1 MNATTIMLAPS
12 KGPRPP
18 RQLLALRLAHRVL
31 GAVAPGVTSLVA
43 ERFWFTPPAR
53 RSNAGIEAFLDSGE
67 LLQLRVG
74 CAHVEGRAWGEG
86 PVALVMHGW
95 GSESGRLQAVIE
107 ALVANGMRVVA
118 FDAPGHG
125 RSGPSEWGPRRA
137 HLLEFG
143 RTLLAAEHAFGP
155 LHALVAHSGGCT
167 AAAWAMQQG
176 LRTRRVVLL
185 APLARPMDYAA
196 RFQRL
201 LGFSDAVMRRWLGR
215 AERRLGFA
223 WDELDMRLTPS
234 RVPVPPTL
242 VVHDRDDTDTP
253 WTDGEAVAE
262 HWPDARLL
270 STQGLGHRGVL
281 KDAGVL
287 AELAAFLRASAA
299 VDALP
304 APGREPS
311 QGRRAG
317 R

>member
-1 MNATTIMLAPS
+1 MNATTLMLTPR
-12 KGPRPP
+12 KTPRPP
-18 RQLLALRLAHRVL
+18 LRLHLLRLVHRAL
-31 GAVAPGVTSLVA
+31 GAVAPGATSQLA
-43 ERFWFTPPAR
+43 ERLWFTPPAR
-53 RSNAGIEAFLDSGE
+53 RRNAGVEAFLDGGE

-74 CAHVEGRAWGEG
+74 CTHVEGRAWGRG

-107 ALVANGMRVVA
+107 HLVAGGLRAIA

-155 LHALVAHSGGCT
+155 ARAVVAHSGGCT

-176 LRTRRVVLL
+176 LRAEKVVLL
-185 APLARPMDYAA
+185 APFARPMDYAA

-234 RVPVPPTL
+234 RIEVPPTL

-253 WTDGEAVAE
+253 WSDGEAVAA
-262 HWPDARLL
+262 HWPGARLL

-281 KDAGVL
+281 KDAAVL
-287 AELAAFLRASAA
+287 GEVARF
-299 VDALP
+299 VQP
-304 APGREPS
+304 
-311 QGRRAG
+311 QRRAARPMPDPALADDPSG
-317 R
+317 QA